1 MIYLLSQIGGKEIA
15 NELDLTSNLLL
26 GFVLLE
32 LSVDELGDVE
42 TQTALESLI
51 ARWFYDLHLLLSSLL
66 SGFFSR
72 SMLE

>member
-1 MIYLLSQIGGKEIA
+1 MIYLLSEIRGKEIA

-26 GFVLLE
+26 GLVLLE
-32 LSVDELGDVE
+32 LSVDDLGDVE

-66 SGFFSR
+66 GRFFSR

>member
-26 GFVLLE
+26 GLVLLE
-32 LSVDELGDVE
+32 LSVDDLGDVE

-66 SGFFSR
+66 GGFFSR